1 MSTITVEEPRA
12 IAPSR
17 AKMITRDAIQSD
29 LPAIIRIYNAAV
41 ATRMATAQLEPVTI
55 EERRDWL
62 SRHSPDRHPFWVLE
76 MNRQIAGWLT
86 LKAFLPRCAY
96 RGTAEVSV

>member
-1 MSTITVEEPRA
+1 MSVITIEEPRA
-12 IAPSR
+12 VASSR
-17 AKMITRDAIQSD
+17 TKMIIRDAIQND
-29 LPAIIRIYNAAV
+29 LPAIIRIYNDAI
-41 ATRMATAQLEPVTI
+41 ATRMATAQLEPVTV

-86 LKAFLPRCAY
+86 LRPFLPR
-96 RGTAEVSV
+96 